1 MELGLFFG
9 VGEDVFF
16 FFFVGIGLEVND
28 LDEVLLRL
36 EEEAVVGVGFI
47 GDFIFNSEL
56 VNRLIW
62 CIIFVK

>member
-9 VGEDVFF
+9 VGGEVF

>member
-1 MELGLFFG
+1 MIG
-9 VGEDVFF
+9 VGVIFWGRGRSF

>member
-9 VGEDVFF
+9 VGGDVFF
-16 FFFVGIGLEVND
+16 FIVGIGLEVND